1 MFNILK
7 ISESGILVSGMS
19 TVWEDTDVCTKQY
32 RRALNI
38 YIVTVLSSSHGIKM
52 YSAINAPGHGNNFI
66 DGLNATDKH

>member
-1 MFNILK
+1 MHVIHMLMCFIYLK

-38 YIVTVLSSSHGIKM
+38 YIITVL
-52 YSAINAPGHGNNFI
+52 
-66 DGLNATDKH
+66 